1 MRLMADDGGKR
12 VSIRWNGREISDPS
26 ELPPEMRKLLEDAD
40 GDGIPDIAEPGKFG
54 TPPGDELLEVSV
66 VTPTVIEMDGR
77 SYKGIDELP
86 PEMREQ
92 VRAALA
98 KAGQGAFPAAAK
110 PAAGYPSAT
119 PLSQGAPRPRPVGPS
134 WATVLLAA
142 LAGALVTY
150 LLMRH

>member
-1 MRLMADDGGKR
+1 MRLMLDGGGKR

-40 GDGIPDIAEPGKFG
+40 GNGIPDVAERGKFG

-66 VTPTVIEMDGR
+66 VEPTVIEMDGR
-77 SYKGIDELP
+77 TYKGIDELP

-92 VRAALA
+92 VRAAFA
-98 KAGQGAFPAAAK
+98 KAGQGVFPASAK
-110 PAAGYPSAT
+110 SAPAYPSAA
-119 PLSQGAPRPRPVGPS
+119 PLSQGASRPRPVGPS

-142 LAGALVTY
+142 LVGVLVTY